1 MIYYTGDIHG
11 DVTRV
16 LNSISAVG
24 ISADDAIVI
33 LGDVGL
39 NYFGDDNIEID
50 RDRKKKL
57 NNAKI
62 EILCIHGNHE
72 MRPEKIPSYSLRE
85 WKGGI
90 VYYEPEFPYLLFARD
105 GEIYDLDG
113 QKSLVIGGAYSVDK
127 YYRLEHGYKWFSDE
141 QPSEDTK
148 HHIERI
154 LEWEGWKVDQ
164 VLSHTCPKKYIP
176 LEAFISGVD
185 QSTVDNST
193 EEFLDSIEDRLQYSE
208 WFCGHWHIDKT
219 IDKMHF
225 VMYDYL
231 IST

>member
-1 MIYYTGDIHG
+1 
-11 DVTRV
+11 
-16 LNSISAVG
+16 
-24 ISADDAIVI
+24 
-33 LGDVGL
+33 
-39 NYFGDDNIEID
+39 
-50 RDRKKKL
+50 
-57 NNAKI
+57 
-62 EILCIHGNHE
+62 

-90 VYYEPEFPYLLFARD
+90 VYYEPEFPNLLFARD

-141 QPSEDTK
+141 QPSVDIK
-148 HHIERI
+148 RHIERI

-231 IST
+231 INT

>member
-11 DVTRV
+11 DVTRG

-24 ISADDAIVI
+24 ISADDAIVL

-50 RDRKKKL
+50 RAGKKKL

-62 EILCIHGNHE
+62 EILCIHGNYE
-72 MRPEKIPSYSLRE
+72 MRPEKIPSYTLRE

-127 YYRLEHGYKWFSDE
+127 YYRLEHGYKWFSAE
-141 QPSEDTK
+141 QPSEDTNTN
-148 HHIERI
+148 
-154 LEWEGWKVDQ
+154 L
-164 VLSHTCPKKYIP
+164 
-176 LEAFISGVD
+176 
-185 QSTVDNST
+185 
-193 EEFLDSIEDRLQYSE
+193 
-208 WFCGHWHIDKT
+208 
-219 IDKMHF
+219 
-225 VMYDYL
+225 
-231 IST
+231 